1 MLRSMTGFGRV
12 QREGE
17 WGSLAVEISSVN
29 HRFQEVSVRLPRE
42 VAHVEHV
49 VQQRVRQAFR
59 RGKAQLR
66 VELRLAFAAKSAL
79 INEEIFEA
87 YVRKIDALRTSLSL
101 SGEFRWESLLAL
113 PGVVGGASEFQDI
126 WDEPMQE
133 ALYSALDDAL
143 VQWNAMRQAEG
154 EHLEEDLRSH
164 LHLFEERIGLIERRW
179 PDMRDNA
186 FRSMVERVT
195 SLAMECGSPF
205 DQGRLLQE
213 MALLSDR
220 WDIAEEIARSRSH
233 LEKFRQIL
241 NDEEGSGKK
250 LDFLLQEMNREVNTI
265 ASKVLDAELRWI
277 AVEAK
282 SDLERLREQIQNVE

>member
-1 MLRSMTGFGRV
+1 MLRSMTGFGRA

-42 VAHVEHV
+42 VAHAEHV

-87 YVRKIDALRTSLSL
+87 YVRKIDALRTSLGL
-101 SGEFRWESLLAL
+101 PGKFRWESLLAL

-179 PDMRDNA
+179 PDMRDHA

-233 LEKFRQIL
+233 LEKFQQIL